1 MKDAIRLI
9 SKYIAEKD
17 SAKIYFFTDG
27 FAPYPEPI
35 LNQIQAD
42 IESQKTNWQQK
53 GGRNKFECLLMCENT
68 KNATMELIK
77 NKFNN
82 ISQSLFGHNNCCKLM
97 EAVDTSKLG
106 SVMIEN
112 FKTK

>member
-1 MKDAIRLI
+1 MNDSIKLI
-9 SKYIAEKD
+9 SKYIASKD

-27 FAPYPEPI
+27 FAAYPEQI
-35 LNQIQAD
+35 LDQIQGV
-42 IESQKTNWQQK
+42 IESEKSNWQQK
-53 GGRNKFECLLMCENT
+53 GGKSKFECLLMCENT

-82 ISQSLFGHNNCCKLM
+82 ISQTSFGHNNCCKLM

>member
-1 MKDAIRLI
+1 
-9 SKYIAEKD
+9 
-17 SAKIYFFTDG
+17 
-27 FAPYPEPI
+27 
-35 LNQIQAD
+35 
-42 IESQKTNWQQK
+42 
-53 GGRNKFECLLMCENT
+53 MCENT

-82 ISQSLFGHNNCCKLM
+82 ISQTTFGHNNCCKLM